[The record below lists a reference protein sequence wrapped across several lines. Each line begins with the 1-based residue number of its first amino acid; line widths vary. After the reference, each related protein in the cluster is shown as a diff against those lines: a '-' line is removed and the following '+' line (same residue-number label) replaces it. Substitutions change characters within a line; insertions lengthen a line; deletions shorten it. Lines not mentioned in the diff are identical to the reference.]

1 MAVRSGLEIWLED
14 PHHRGV
20 LPQAAKIGL
29 LAHPASID
37 AEGRHAIERI
47 AAAPGLQLQRL
58 FAPEH
63 GLRGE
68 AQDME
73 SVHEQKDAQSGCPIV
88 SLYGSDRDSLRP
100 DPKSLRG
107 LDALVIDLQDVGA
120 RFYTF
125 IYTMAYCMEAAAPLN
140 LPVFILDRPNPIG
153 GTVLEGPVLD
163 ADQWSSFV
171 GAWPLPVR
179 HGMTAGEIALLLH
192 HAWGVGQEPRV
203 VRMEG
208 WTRSMHYSDTGLPW
222 VAPSPNMP
230 SPQTAEVYP
239 GGCLI
244 EGTNLSEG
252 RGTTRPFE
260 LIGAPWLDGFALA
273 QALRRY
279 RLPGVVFRATSFRPM
294 FQKHASLSCDGVQVI
309 PVDRDRFRPFLCY
322 LALIREC
329 RRQGGDKFDWRRE
342 VYEFESD
349 RLAIDLLLG
358 RSGFRSLLEAETPL
372 REIEAGWQSDL
383 ELFQALRQPY
393 LLYRED

>member
-14 PHHRGV
+14 PHRRGA
-20 LPQAAKIGL
+20 LPRGAKIGL

-37 AEGRHAIERI
+37 TEGRHAIERI
-47 AAAPGLQLQRL
+47 GSAPNLQLTRL

-73 SVHEQKDAQSGCPIV
+73 SVDERKDPHSGCPIV
-88 SLYGSDRDSLRP
+88 SLYGEGPDSLRP
-100 DPKSLRG
+100 DRASLKG

-125 IYTMAYCMEAAAPLN
+125 IYTMAYCMEAAAPLH
-140 LPVFILDRPNPIG
+140 LPIFVLDRPNPIG
-153 GTVLEGPVLD
+153 GTALEGPVLD
-163 ADQWSSFV
+163 TERWSSFV

-179 HGMTAGEIALLLH
+179 HGMTIGEIALLLH
-192 HAWGVGQEPRV
+192 HVWRVGQEPRV
-203 VRMEG
+203 VAMEG
-208 WTRSMHYSDTGLPW
+208 WTRSMYYTDTGLPW

-230 SPQTAEVYP
+230 SPRTAEVYP

-260 LIGAPWLDGFALA
+260 LIGAPWLNGFALA
-273 QALRRY
+273 EALRNY
-279 RLPGVVFRATSFRPM
+279 RLPGVIFRATTFRPV
-294 FQKHASLSCDGVQVI
+294 FQKHASLSCEGVQVI
-309 PVDRDRFRPFLCY
+309 PVDRDRFRPFLSY
-322 LALIREC
+322 MALIREC
-329 RRQGGDKFDWRRE
+329 RRLGGSDFDWRRE

-358 RSGFRSLLEAETPL
+358 RNGLRSLLEADAPL
-372 REIEAGWQSDL
+372 REMEESWQSDL
-383 ELFQALRQPY
+383 DRFNTLRQPY
-393 LLYRED
+393 LLYREG